1 MAPTTKTPPPATDG
15 APPYVPDVMPDGLA
29 EVMAEAPAWD
39 ADAPGPSLLAWK
51 TSAVMGEVHRV
62 RKTGRN
68 DKQHYDFAKE
78 GDIADMVRVLL
89 AKYRVGFRG
98 SMLSC
103 ERAQITSQA
112 GNSGTLAMVRMQM
125 TLTCADTGEVE
136 ESYWEGDAT
145 DYTDKAVPKAITACK
160 KSWLIFRFLISTGD
174 EEADQGGEPYTRAGQ
189 QQPRSQQQQAAPAD
203 GPDTRPATK
212 GQVGRLFGLARDVPF
227 LVDAAHGGGV
237 DKAAVHDLC
246 RWVVRDDVP
255 ANPVASL
262 NDLTR
267 DEIER
272 VFATMEHAAQNHEYA
287 GAVAAAVDEWVSGMG
302 VGAAPAEPEPDTLP
316 DVDEAPGD
324 PGYGS

>member
-1 MAPTTKTPPPATDG
+1 MAPTTKTPE
-15 APPYVPDVMPDGLA
+15 PDVQTEP
-29 EVMAEAPAWD
+29 EVDDAL
-39 ADAPGPSLLAWK
+39 ADAMGAWEPWDPNEPGASLLAWK

-112 GNSGTLAMVRMQM
+112 GNSGTLAMVRMQL

-174 EEADQGGEPYTRAGQ
+174 EEADQGGEPYTRQLPAG
-189 QQPRSQQQQAAPAD
+189 QPRSQQQAAPPD